1 MKKIIYIFIISFLI
15 LPTFAYAKTDE
26 VYKTQN
32 NITINKKVYD
42 KLCNIYSKQYIET
55 LTANEYKKIISN
67 NLDDI
72 EIKEYSENL
81 DLVPYGSSFSS
92 NAKTIRIIKNG
103 RYITLLV
110 TWKGVP
116 TVKSYD
122 VIAIRFS
129 DSSLDGSFTF
139 KQTYILNNSYVTSYD
154 SSNQIFSNGFGSS
167 FKVGQGSNVELSLT
181 FMVSG
186 NGTVYGSYQH
196 ASSTTTLSESKDY
209 TISHLGYGGVIKFSD
224 SVKEK
229 YDAMTGVSIDI

>member
-1 MKKIIYIFIISFLI
+1 MDHLLLS
-15 LPTFAYAKTDE
+15 
-26 VYKTQN
+26 
-32 NITINKKVYD
+32 
-42 KLCNIYSKQYIET
+42 KLT
-55 LTANEYKKIISN
+55 
-67 NLDDI
+67 
-72 EIKEYSENL
+72 
-81 DLVPYGSSFSS
+81 
-92 NAKTIRIIKNG
+92 
-103 RYITLLV
+103 
-110 TWKGVP
+110 
-116 TVKSYD
+116 
-122 VIAIRFS
+122 
-129 DSSLDGSFTF
+129 
-139 KQTYILNNSYVTSYD
+139 